1 MGSIHVYNEYNHLMP
16 SDASYIL
23 RNGQSCCG
31 LSTPANELSIFVW
44 KPRNLRNLKNLKF
57 SEISKTTKLRFL

>member
-1 MGSIHVYNEYNHLMP
+1 MTLMP

-31 LSTPANELSIFVW
+31 LSTSANELSSFVW
-44 KPRNLRNLKNLKF
+44 KPRNLKNPRNFKF